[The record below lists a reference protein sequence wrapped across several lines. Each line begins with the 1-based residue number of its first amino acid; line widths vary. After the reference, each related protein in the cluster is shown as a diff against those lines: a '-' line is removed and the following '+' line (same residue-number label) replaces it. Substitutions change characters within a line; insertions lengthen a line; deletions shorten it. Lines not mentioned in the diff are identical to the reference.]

1 MASQAGEKEVIVI
14 PEEDPDDWPDVGPQ
28 NPEEADSYIEKINN
42 IFETIVENVLHDKK
56 DALPSAVRS
65 LKKLMSWHWPSV
77 GDADPDIII
86 RAVVDPVCIYLRQ
99 HLSPE
104 GLQMLDPMEEVPEG
118 RHFIRQL
125 PEKQRHHE
133 EKMLIISTL
142 DHTSE
147 AFTHLSSC
155 CADLSSLT
163 KITDRETL
171 HLVMKATIHPLIQF
185 NVPEKFLNLVED
197 IKQKTSEEKLQEKLK
212 KVLLPKHNTAAMA
225 RQPRNGSTR
234 ILAAAVWLKF
244 NRKFFS
250 EGTAK
255 EACELFQV

>member
-1 MASQAGEKEVIVI
+1 
-14 PEEDPDDWPDVGPQ
+14 
-28 NPEEADSYIEKINN
+28 
-42 IFETIVENVLHDKK
+42 
-56 DALPSAVRS
+56 
-65 LKKLMSWHWPSV
+65 
-77 GDADPDIII
+77 
-86 RAVVDPVCIYLRQ
+86 
-99 HLSPE
+99 
-104 GLQMLDPMEEVPEG
+104 MLDPVEEVLEG

-125 PEKQRHHE
+125 PEKQRCHE
-133 EKMLIISTL
+133 EKMLIISAL

-155 CADLSSLT
+155 CADLSSLA

-197 IKQKTSEEKLQEKLK
+197 VKQKTSEEKLQEKLK
-212 KVLLPKHNTAAMA
+212 KVLLPKHNTVAMA

-244 NRKFFS
+244 NRKFFL

>member
-1 MASQAGEKEVIVI
+1 
-14 PEEDPDDWPDVGPQ
+14 
-28 NPEEADSYIEKINN
+28 
-42 IFETIVENVLHDKK
+42 
-56 DALPSAVRS
+56 
-65 LKKLMSWHWPSV
+65 
-77 GDADPDIII
+77 
-86 RAVVDPVCIYLRQ
+86 
-99 HLSPE
+99 
-104 GLQMLDPMEEVPEG
+104 
-118 RHFIRQL
+118 
-125 PEKQRHHE
+125 
-133 EKMLIISTL
+133 MLIISAL

-155 CADLSSLT
+155 CANLSSLT
-163 KITDRETL
+163 KIIDRETL

-185 NVPEKFLNLVED
+185 NVLEKFLNPVED
-197 IKQKTSEEKLQEKLK
+197 VKQKTSEEKLQEKLK

-225 RQPRNGSTR
+225 RQPRNSFTR

>member
-1 MASQAGEKEVIVI
+1 
-14 PEEDPDDWPDVGPQ
+14 
-28 NPEEADSYIEKINN
+28 
-42 IFETIVENVLHDKK
+42 
-56 DALPSAVRS
+56 
-65 LKKLMSWHWPSV
+65 
-77 GDADPDIII
+77 
-86 RAVVDPVCIYLRQ
+86 
-99 HLSPE
+99 
-104 GLQMLDPMEEVPEG
+104 MLDPVEEVPEG
-118 RHFIRQL
+118 RHFITQL
-125 PEKQRHHE
+125 PEKQRCHE

-147 AFTHLSSC
+147 AFAHLSSC
-155 CADLSSLT
+155 CTDLSSLT

-185 NVPEKFLNLVED
+185 NVPEKFLNPVED
-197 IKQKTSEEKLQEKLK
+197 VKQKTSEEKLQEKLK
-212 KVLLPKHNTAAMA
+212 KVFLPKHNTVAMA

-244 NRKFFS
+244 NKKFFL